1 MVNSKPTNIS
11 RDKSKCLTPPN
22 NADGGAK
29 VVREERQDSQ
39 FSLETGFSHRL
50 NLLGQASLWQGLTL

>member
-11 RDKSKCLTPPN
+11 RDKIKCLPPPN

-29 VVREERQDSQ
+29 AVREERQDSQ
-39 FSLETGFSHRL
+39 FSLEMWFSHRL
-50 NLLGQASLWQGLTL
+50 NLLGQAGLWQGLSL